1 MAGMGNDWAVVL
13 FGLASAASW
22 GAADFNGG
30 LAVRRANPFVVVAA
44 SQGIGLGLL
53 LVLALRGG
61 APVPARPSLLWGGGA
76 GGAGGLG
83 LAGLYRAL
91 AVGQMGVAAP
101 VTAVLSAALPVLFAA
116 LTAGL
121 PSALQL
127 AGFALALLSVWLLA
141 RPAGSQGR
149 PQGLGLALAAGA
161 GFGGFLI
168 LIHQAGA
175 TGVLWPLAAARVGS
189 LALMLPLAG
198 TVVQRA
204 TGETARFPWRPVA
217 LSGILDVGGNAF
229 FLLAAQVGRLDVA
242 AVLSSLYP
250 ATTVLLAWLLLK
262 ERITRLQAGAVGLT
276 LLAIL
281 LITVA

>member
-1 MAGMGNDWAVVL
+1 MGNDWAVAL

-30 LAVRRANPFVVVAA
+30 LATRRANPFVVVAA
-44 SQGIGLGLL
+44 SQAVGLGLL
-53 LVLALRGG
+53 VVLALLVGEPFS
-61 APVPARPSLLWGGGA
+61 ALSSLLWGGAA
-76 GGAGGLG
+76 GVFGGLG
-83 LAGLYRAL
+83 LAALYRAL

-116 LTAGL
+116 LTIGI
-121 PSALQL
+121 PSGRQIS
-127 AGFALALLSVWLLA
+127 GFALALLSVWLLA
-141 RPAGSQGR
+141 RPNGAHGR
-149 PQGLGLALAAGA
+149 PQGLGLALLAGA

-168 LIHQAGA
+168 LIHQADVSS
-175 TGVLWPLAAARVGS
+175 VLWPLAAARCAS
-189 LALMLPLAG
+189 LVLMLPLAG
-198 TVVQRA
+198 IALRRA
-204 TGETARFPWRPVA
+204 APAAQGGRRLWLPVL

-229 FLLAAQVGRLDVA
+229 FVLAGHVGRLDVA

-262 ERITRLQAGAVGLT
+262 ERLTRSQTVAIALT

>member
-1 MAGMGNDWAVVL
+1 MGNDWAVAL

-30 LAVRRANPFVVVAA
+30 LATRRANPFVVVAA

-53 LVLALRGG
+53 VALALLVGE
-61 APVPARPSLLWGGGA
+61 PVPAFPSLLWGAAA
-76 GGAGGLG
+76 GVFGGLG
-83 LAGLYRAL
+83 LAALYRAL
-91 AVGQMGVAAP
+91 AVGQMSVAAP
-101 VTAVLSAALPVLFAA
+101 VTALLSAALPVLFAA
-116 LTAGL
+116 LTVGI
-121 PSALQL
+121 PTERQIG
-127 AGFALALLSVWLLA
+127 GFALALLSVWLLA
-141 RPAGSQGR
+141 RAPGSQGR
-149 PQGLGLALAAGA
+149 PQGLGLALVAGA

-168 LIHQAGA
+168 LIHQAEP
-175 TGVLWPLAAARVGS
+175 TSVLWPLAAARLAS
-189 LALMLPLAG
+189 LGLMLPIAG
-198 TVVQRA
+198 VAVHRA
-204 TGETARFPWRPVA
+204 APTERGGRRLWLPVI

-229 FLLAAQVGRLDVA
+229 FVLAGHVGRLDVA

-262 ERITRLQAGAVGLT
+262 ERLTRAQALAIVLA